1 MVGLCTLGCSLR
13 FGATLLAFF
22 FSSSKLTQ
30 FKEELKEGLDEEAKK
45 GGQRD
50 WKQVCIDYM
59 PPSIGRLKFRFLSRA
74 VTATKVHGVWFM
86 AGTSSLVL
94 AEGT

>member
-1 MVGLCTLGCSLR
+1 LR

-30 FKEELKEGLDEEAKK
+30 FKEELKEGLDEDAKK

-50 WKQVCIDYM
+50 WKQVGALGTFSRQRILKYSLESD
-59 PPSIGRLKFRFLSRA
+59 RLVGSR
-74 VTATKVHGVWFM
+74 V
-86 AGTSSLVL
+86 
-94 AEGT
+94 